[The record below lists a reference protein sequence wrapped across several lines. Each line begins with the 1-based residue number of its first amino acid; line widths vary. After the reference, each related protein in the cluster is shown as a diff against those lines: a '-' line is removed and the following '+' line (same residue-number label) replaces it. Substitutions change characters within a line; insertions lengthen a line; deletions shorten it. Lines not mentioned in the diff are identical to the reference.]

1 MNLPRKRQEQR
12 TYIQE
17 NRVLKKVEDGSVKIF
32 HQKQVYCEKYEKLE
46 KENPAAWIAD
56 NDLTP
61 FKVFEVLFGNNFQR
75 IRKETE
81 RYAQRRG
88 NSDFSLSLAEVKCAV
103 GILSLSG
110 YHRLPSRRN
119 YREQKPDMLTKI
131 VSDNVRRKRFEKI
144 MYAIS

>member
-1 MNLPRKRQEQR
+1 M
-12 TYIQE
+12 
-17 NRVLKKVEDGSVKIF
+17 
-32 HQKQVYCEKYEKLE
+32 
-46 KENPAAWIAD
+46 
-56 NDLTP
+56 
-61 FKVFEVLFGNNFQR
+61 FEVLFGINFER
-75 IRKETE
+75 IRKENE
-81 RYAQRRG
+81 HYALERG